1 MFQAEE
7 NRTANVPAHNA
18 LWRRFHFDR
27 IEQSQLP

>member
-18 LWRRFHFDR
+18 LCCRFYFDR
-27 IEQSQLP
+27 IEQGQLP